1 MATVAAAAAQ
11 NRPTELGLNVTVLNE
26 ACHVHSC
33 AAGLPIRHPSP
44 QVGGRVSC
52 AYTCS
57 VRLVVNDCKFPIKT
71 VFFSHIKPDSSNNPQ
86 SYMIVS
92 APAEQADGLAVKFLL
107 QHSAKDSRPAP
118 SHTRPYL
125 PLPRA
130 RTAYIATGQSSP
142 HVLPTFSQN

>member
-1 MATVAAAAAQ
+1 LATVAAAAAQ

-57 VRLVVNDCKFPIKT
+57 VRLLVLASPNQPA
-71 VFFSHIKPDSSNNPQ
+71 N
-86 SYMIVS
+86 S
-92 APAEQADGLAVKFLL
+92 AFLL
-107 QHSAKDSRPAP
+107 QKTSTSQPKPAPASTSEHAHNLRTASSAVPVPTATGVVAPPPGGENHAWTTTQVVTTDDPCSSPPPCLSRPC
-118 SHTRPYL
+118 L
-125 PLPRA
+125 D
-130 RTAYIATGQSSP
+130 
-142 HVLPTFSQN
+142 